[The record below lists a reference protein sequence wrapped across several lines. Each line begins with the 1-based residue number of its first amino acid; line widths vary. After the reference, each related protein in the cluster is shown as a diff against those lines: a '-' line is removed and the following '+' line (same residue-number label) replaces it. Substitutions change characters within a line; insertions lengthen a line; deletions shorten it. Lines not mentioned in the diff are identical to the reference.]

1 MGFEDKVSVAEALRL
16 VSTVA
21 ILLQSVHTTDEDFI
35 LEIFLLMDCVEWKV
49 AADAELTVDHNAT
62 HLSESADSDNR
73 EQRESCAL
81 MR

>member
-35 LEIFLLMDCVEWKV
+35 LEIFLLMDCVE
-49 AADAELTVDHNAT
+49 
-62 HLSESADSDNR
+62 
-73 EQRESCAL
+73 
-81 MR
+81 